1 MASFQ
6 DRWLERCL
14 GFFQFAVRRPPNEG
28 ETWEN
33 PRQITTV
40 EEQSLL
46 IFAQVILYVNPND
59 TADNLNKFEQSYAI

>member
-1 MASFQ
+1 M
-6 DRWLERCL
+6 R
-14 GFFQFAVRRPPNEG
+14 GK
-28 ETWEN
+28 TWEN